1 MKNLFQVNFGFSF
14 SHMSLMDG
22 FWCLPHSEICFL
34 LTVEFIRIRCILKLI
49 FSLNFIVLL
58 CIFFLNVFL
67 N

>member
-1 MKNLFQVNFGFSF
+1 
-14 SHMSLMDG
+14 MDLG
-22 FWCLPHSEICFL
+22 VCHILRFA
-34 LTVEFIRIRCILKLI
+34 LTVEFIPTRFILKLI

>member
-1 MKNLFQVNFGFSF
+1 
-14 SHMSLMDG
+14 MSLMDG
-22 FWCLPHSEICFL
+22 FWHFPRSEICFL
-34 LTVEFIRIRCILKLI
+34 LTVEFIPTRFILKLI